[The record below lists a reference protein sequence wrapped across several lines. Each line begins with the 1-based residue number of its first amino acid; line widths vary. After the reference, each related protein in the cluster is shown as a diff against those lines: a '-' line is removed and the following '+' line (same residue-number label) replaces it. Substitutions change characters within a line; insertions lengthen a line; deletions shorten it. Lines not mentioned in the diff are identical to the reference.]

1 MTTFNEL
8 GLSEPILK
16 AVSAEGY
23 NNPTPI
29 QAKAIPT
36 LLKGQDIIGIA
47 QTGTGKTAAF
57 VLPILH
63 DIVEQKRKRA
73 PKMCSALILSPTREL
88 ASQIVDNI
96 NSYAKFTDITTTL
109 VVGGVRP
116 KQQIKA
122 LTAGVDIVVAT
133 PGRLL
138 DHINAGV
145 VIMTKA
151 HSLVIDE
158 ADQMLD
164 LGFLPDI
171 RRIVGK
177 LPTKRQTALLSA
189 TMPMQIKKL
198 AKDLLN
204 KPVEISVAAV
214 SKPIERIE
222 QSVRHVE
229 KGDKRRVLAEILSQP
244 EVKRTV
250 VFSRTKHGADRICK
264 NLNTAKIKAAAI
276 HGNKSQ
282 NQRDRVMNEFRTGE
296 IAVLVA
302 TDVAARGIDIDGIT
316 HVINFDLPNMP
327 ESYVHRIGRTAR
339 AGKSGVAISFCDT
352 SERGYLKDI
361 EKLIGNRLPIE
372 GEAPAETT
380 GSEQPAAPKA
390 NNKLAKRNGP
400 SRNRN
405 NKNKSAGGGS
415 HKGNDQK
422 KSGPKK
428 SGPGQANSG
437 RKRWYSNKRKS
448 KAPSAA

>member
-1 MTTFNEL
+1 
-8 GLSEPILK
+8 
-16 AVSAEGY
+16 
-23 NNPTPI
+23 
-29 QAKAIPT
+29 
-36 LLKGQDIIGIA
+36 
-47 QTGTGKTAAF
+47 
-57 VLPILH
+57 
-63 DIVEQKRKRA
+63 
-73 PKMCSALILSPTREL
+73 
-88 ASQIVDNI
+88 
-96 NSYAKFTDITTTL
+96 
-109 VVGGVRP
+109 
-116 KQQIKA
+116 
-122 LTAGVDIVVAT
+122 
-133 PGRLL
+133 
-138 DHINAGV
+138 
-145 VIMTKA
+145 MTKA

-222 QSVRHVE
+222 QSVRHIE

-250 VFSRTKHGADRICK
+250 VFSRTKHGADRISK
-264 NLNTAKIKAAAI
+264 NLATAKIKAAAI

-327 ESYVHRIGRTAR
+327 ESYV
-339 AGKSGVAISFCDT
+339 CLLYT
-352 SERGYLKDI
+352 S
-361 EKLIGNRLPIE
+361 
-372 GEAPAETT
+372 
-380 GSEQPAAPKA
+380 
-390 NNKLAKRNGP
+390 P
-400 SRNRN
+400 SPRDLSTSRMPS
-405 NKNKSAGGGS
+405 SA
-415 HKGNDQK
+415 
-422 KSGPKK
+422 
-428 SGPGQANSG
+428 
-437 RKRWYSNKRKS
+437 
-448 KAPSAA
+448 

>member
-1 MTTFNEL
+1 MITFNEL

-47 QTGTGKTAAF
+47 QTGTGKTASF
-57 VLPILH
+57 VLPLLH
-63 DIVEQKRKRA
+63 DIVEKKLKRA

-96 NSYAKFTDITTTL
+96 NSYAKFTDITVTL

-116 KQQIKA
+116 KAQIKA

-145 VIMTKA
+145 VLMTKTN
-151 HSLVIDE
+151 SLVIDE

-177 LPTKRQTALLSA
+177 LPAKRQSALLSA
-189 TMPMQIKKL
+189 TMPFQIKKL

-204 KPVEISVAAV
+204 RPVEISVAAV

-229 KGDKRRVLAEILSQP
+229 KADKRRVLAEILSDKD
-244 EVKRTV
+244 VKSAI
-250 VFSRTKHGADRICK
+250 VFSRTKHGADRISK
-264 NLNTAKIKAAAI
+264 NLAKTKIKAAAI

-282 NQRDRVMNEFRTGE
+282 NQRDRVMNDFRTGQ
-296 IAVLVA
+296 ITVLVA
-302 TDVAARGIDIDGIT
+302 TDVAARGIDIDGVS
-316 HVINFDLPNMP
+316 HVVNFDLPNIP

-339 AGKSGVAISFCDT
+339 AGKSGVAISLCDT

-361 EKLIGNRLPIE
+361 EKLIGNRLPVE

-380 GSEQPAAPKA
+380 SSEQPSAPKA
-390 NNKLAKRNGP
+390 NNKPAKRNGP

-405 NKNKSAGGGS
+405 KNKSAGGG
-415 HKGNDQK
+415 GQQGRDQR

-437 RKRWYSNKRKS
+437 RKRWHSNKRKS
-448 KAPSAA
+448 KASSAA

>member
-1 MTTFNEL
+1 MITFNEL

-47 QTGTGKTAAF
+47 QTGTGKTASF
-57 VLPILH
+57 VLPLLH
-63 DIVEQKRKRA
+63 DIVEKKLKRA

-96 NSYAKFTDITTTL
+96 NSYAKFTDITVTL
-109 VVGGVRP
+109 VVGGIRP
-116 KQQIKA
+116 KAQIKA

-145 VIMTKA
+145 VLMTKTN
-151 HSLVIDE
+151 SLVIDE

-177 LPTKRQTALLSA
+177 LPAKRQSALLSA
-189 TMPMQIKKL
+189 TMPFQIKKL

-204 KPVEISVAAV
+204 RPVEISVAAV

-229 KGDKRRVLAEILSQP
+229 KADKRRVLAEILSDKD
-244 EVKRTV
+244 VKSAI
-250 VFSRTKHGADRICK
+250 VFSRTKHGADRISK
-264 NLNTAKIKAAAI
+264 NLAKTKIKAAAI

-282 NQRDRVMNEFRTGE
+282 NQRDRVMNDFRTGQ
-296 IAVLVA
+296 ITVLVA
-302 TDVAARGIDIDGIT
+302 TDVAARGIDIDGVS
-316 HVINFDLPNMP
+316 HVVNFDLPNIA

-339 AGKSGVAISFCDT
+339 AGKSGVAISLCDT

-361 EKLIGNRLPIE
+361 EKLIGNRLPVE

-380 GSEQPAAPKA
+380 SSEQPSAPKA
-390 NNKLAKRNGP
+390 NNKPAKRNGP

-405 NKNKSAGGGS
+405 KNKSANGGGQQ
-415 HKGNDQK
+415 GRDQK
-422 KSGPKK
+422 
-428 SGPGQANSG
+428 
-437 RKRWYSNKRKS
+437 
-448 KAPSAA
+448 

>member
-229 KGDKRRVLAEILSQP
+229 KGDKRSVLAEILSQP

-390 NNKLAKRNGP
+390 NNKPAKRNGP

>member
-177 LPTKRQTALLSA
+177 LLTKRQTALLSA

-361 EKLIGNRLPIE
+361 EKLIGNRLPVE
-372 GEAPAETT
+372 GEAPAETANN
-380 GSEQPAAPKA
+380 EQPSAPKA
-390 NNKLAKRNGP
+390 NNKPAKRNGP
-400 SRNRN
+400 PRNRN
-405 NKNKSAGGGS
+405 NKNKSANGGG
-415 HKGNDQK
+415 HKGGEQR

-437 RKRWYSNKRKS
+437 RKRWFSNKRKS

>member
-1 MTTFNEL
+1 MITFNEL

-47 QTGTGKTAAF
+47 QTGTGKTASF
-57 VLPILH
+57 VLPLLH
-63 DIVEQKRKRA
+63 DIVEKKLKRA

-96 NSYAKFTDITTTL
+96 NSYAKFTDITVTL

-116 KQQIKA
+116 KAQIKA

-145 VIMTKA
+145 VLMTKTN
-151 HSLVIDE
+151 SLVIDE

-177 LPTKRQTALLSA
+177 LPAKRQSALLSA
-189 TMPMQIKKL
+189 TMPFQIKKL

-204 KPVEISVAAV
+204 RPVEISVAAV
-214 SKPIERIE
+214 SKPIEQIE

-229 KGDKRRVLAEILSQP
+229 KADKRRVLAEILSDKD
-244 EVKRTV
+244 VKSAI
-250 VFSRTKHGADRICK
+250 VFSRTKHGADRISK
-264 NLNTAKIKAAAI
+264 NLAKTKIKAATI

-282 NQRDRVMNEFRTGE
+282 NQRDRVMNDFRTGQ
-296 IAVLVA
+296 ITVLVA
-302 TDVAARGIDIDGIT
+302 TDVAARGIDIDGVS
-316 HVINFDLPNMP
+316 HVVNFDLPNIP

-339 AGKSGVAISFCDT
+339 AGKSGVAISLCDT

-361 EKLIGNRLPIE
+361 EKLIGNRLPVE

-380 GSEQPAAPKA
+380 SSEQPSAPKA
-390 NNKLAKRNGP
+390 NNKPAKRNGP

-405 NKNKSAGGGS
+405 KNKSANGGGQQRR
-415 HKGNDQK
+415 DQK

-437 RKRWYSNKRKS
+437 RKRWHSNKRKS

>member
-1 MTTFNEL
+1 MITFNEL
-8 GLSEPILK
+8 GLAEPILR
-16 AVSAEGY
+16 AVSDEGY
-23 NNPTPI
+23 DKPTPI
-29 QAKAIPT
+29 QAKAIPA

-47 QTGTGKTAAF
+47 QTGTGKTASF
-57 VLPILH
+57 VLPLLH

-96 NSYAKFTDITTTL
+96 NSYAKFTDITVTL

-151 HSLVIDE
+151 NSLVIDE

-250 VFSRTKHGADRICK
+250 VFSRTKHGADRISK
-264 NLNTAKIKAAAI
+264 NLATAKIKAAAI

-361 EKLIGNRLPIE
+361 EKLIGNRLPVE

-380 GSEQPAAPKA
+380 GSEQANTPKA
-390 NNKLAKRNGP
+390 NNKPAKRNGP

-405 NKNKSAGGGS
+405 NKNKSANGGGN
-415 HKGNDQK
+415 KGGEQR

-428 SGPGQANSG
+428 SGPGQSNSG
-437 RKRWYSNKRKS
+437 RKRWHSNKRKS

>member
-1 MTTFNEL
+1 MITFNEL

-16 AVSAEGY
+16 AISAEGY
-23 NNPTPI
+23 ENPTPI
-29 QAKAIPT
+29 QTKAIPT

-57 VLPILH
+57 VLPVLH

-96 NSYAKFTDITTTL
+96 NSYAKFTDITATL

-116 KQQIKA
+116 KAQIKA

-138 DHINAGV
+138 DHINEGV
-145 VIMTKA
+145 LIMTKT

-189 TMPMQIKKL
+189 TMPIQIKKL

-204 KPVEISVAAV
+204 KPVEVSVAAV

-222 QSVRHVE
+222 QSVRHIE

-282 NQRDRVMNEFRTGE
+282 NQRDRVMNEFRIGE

-361 EKLIGNRLPIE
+361 EKLIGNRLPVE

-380 GSEQPAAPKA
+380 RSEQPSTPKA
-390 NNKLAKRNGP
+390 NNKPAKRNGP

-405 NKNKSAGGGS
+405 NKNKSANGGGNN
-415 HKGNDQK
+415 GGEQR

-428 SGPGQANSG
+428 SGPRQANSG
-437 RKRWYSNKRKS
+437 RKRWHSNKRKS